1 MGARRDSLCGLRTV
15 EHGLHL
21 FLAIDLS
28 GAEQGERKGHWGNSG
43 WNRAMRPWVLQ
54 RAYLQSLVHD
64 RYLLTVSLFLEVS
77 LCDSPCVVWNG
88 LGY

>member
-1 MGARRDSLCGLRTV
+1 M
-15 EHGLHL
+15 
-21 FLAIDLS
+21 LS
-28 GAEQGERKGHWGNSG
+28 KEREKVTGVTG

-64 RYLLTVSLFLEVS
+64 RYLLTVSLFLKVS